1 MTGGDAGVRSIPEL
15 QLFGKTLNQASAS
28 LEVLFQQLNR
38 QMHQACD
45 TWTDNNARVFMN
57 QFEVSK
63 QQIDKIAQEMQNFSA
78 YIAHQC
84 EVLEQYQNY
93 KMRG

>member
-1 MTGGDAGVRSIPEL
+1 MAGGDAGVRSIPEL
-15 QLFGKTLNQASAS
+15 RQFGTTLNQASAS
-28 LEVLFQQLNR
+28 LEVLFQSLNR

-63 QQIDKIAQEMQNFSA
+63 QQIDKIAQEMQNLSA